1 MCRQRAPRRLKP
13 SWNHLNLEIRMAFLI
28 ALLRLIHIVAGILW
42 VGFAAFL
49 PFYLVPALA
58 ETGPEA
64 GKIMGALQR
73 RGLMTALP
81 ALAGLNMLAGLGLFW
96 AVSSGSAEYFR
107 TPMSHTLILG
117 ALFAIAAFVLGMRVA
132 RPSMLRA
139 DAIMQSLSPAA
150 LPEERARTLADAEKL
165 RQRGSRA
172 AGWAAGLLIL
182 ASACMAVARYV

>member
-1 MCRQRAPRRLKP
+1 VSL
-13 SWNHLNLEIRMAFLI
+13 LI

-58 ETGPEA
+58 EAGPDA

-73 RGLMTALP
+73 RGFMTMLP

-96 AVSSGSAEYFR
+96 AVSGGSAEYFR

-117 ALFAIAAFVLGMRVA
+117 ALFAIAGYVLGMRVG
-132 RPSMLRA
+132 RPAMLRA
-139 DAIMQSLSPAA
+139 NAIMQSLAPTAS
-150 LPEERARTLADAEKL
+150 PEERASAAASAAKL
-165 RQRGSRA
+165 RERGARA
-172 AGWAAGLLIL
+172 AGIAAGLLIL
-182 ASACMAVARYV
+182 AAACMAVARYV

>member
-1 MCRQRAPRRLKP
+1 
-13 SWNHLNLEIRMAFLI
+13 MALLI
-28 ALLRLIHIVAGILW
+28 ALLRLIHILAGILW

-58 ETGPEA
+58 EAGPEA

-96 AVSSGSAEYFR
+96 AVSGGSAEYFR

-117 ALFAIAAFVLGMRVA
+117 ALFAVAAYVLGMRVG
-132 RPSMLRA
+132 RPSILRA
-139 DAIMQSLSPAA
+139 TAMMQALSPSAT
-150 LPEERARTLADAEKL
+150 PEERASVAAAAAKL

-172 AGWAAGLLIL
+172 AGIAAGLLLL
-182 ASACMAVARYV
+182 AAACMAVARYV